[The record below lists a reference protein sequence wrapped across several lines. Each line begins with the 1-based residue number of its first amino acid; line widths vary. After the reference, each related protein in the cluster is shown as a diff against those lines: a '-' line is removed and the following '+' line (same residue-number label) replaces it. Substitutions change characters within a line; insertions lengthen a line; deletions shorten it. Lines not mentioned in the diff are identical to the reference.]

1 MLKKRILL
9 IVVST
14 LLLLVAV
21 GLAYRYWYQTPETDA
36 WSLVPNNALVVYET
50 DDFPAHWSHLTQ
62 SPLWNILQ
70 DVPDVRRLGQRLNYL
85 DSLINLE
92 SLLSGRPL
100 LTAVHVVGSDAI
112 DATFFVKLSGSG
124 ALGRLQKALDQ
135 LQQAA
140 DLQPDQRQYDGYTI
154 YELKDSSTDQV
165 FSYILYEQTL
175 VGSFTPFLVE
185 DVVRNIAD
193 GLQHPFVVANPT
205 LMRLPKLTDDEGNL
219 YVNATELATLLS
231 VFVNQKTVQ
240 LEALSAFS
248 QAMLLDVNV
257 ETQEVLFNGFSATA
271 SSAGEGDSVKLPDY
285 LQTFKH
291 QNPQPLRMATYI
303 PNRTALLYHITFDQG
318 ASWQESLYAFQQA
331 QPLPEYEEVVRKR
344 KQLAQQYSVLL
355 PAWYDWLAGEIGLLT
370 LESVDAEH
378 PDRALLMAVT
388 DTSRAHQALRTL
400 AGKVKP
406 EADSLYEEKYGA
418 YTISEITLPE
428 LPTLLIGP
436 AAQGFRQC
444 FYLVTDQYVVM
455 ANSVRTLKRLMQD
468 REAENTWSKSL
479 KQSRFLDSTVD
490 EANISLIVDMARA
503 WNIVAPRLAPKWA
516 NWATPWISRF
526 EKIAI
531 QFNQSDEVFY
541 TSIAAY
547 YDSSAVEEKK
557 DTPFIT
563 LAQVSA
569 DQPIRTKPFVVR
581 RANSPALQVLFQ
593 DQANQLYLISSD
605 NTIQWADS
613 LTQPIVSDVYS
624 VLDSD
629 NRQQYIF
636 ATDSTL
642 YALNDNGSVLPSYP
656 LRMPNTA
663 RIQYFSPIDYDNTQ
677 QHRWLVAT
685 PAGNLWMFDQ
695 EGNALDGWNP
705 NPLSGPLAAPPS
717 HVRVRGKDCLIALQQ
732 DGTVHVKN
740 RRGEP
745 YPGFPLA
752 LDQPCH
758 SPLFIEP
765 ASDFEETTLTT
776 VTDRGELISFNL
788 RGNIVRR
795 TQLYRPSTG
804 ARFALSE
811 DALSKTFVIIRQ
823 DEATLGVLNRE
834 GVLLFEKSF
843 FSPDALASGQLMV
856 QYYNFGANHEV
867 IAITDQ
873 VQAFTYLFTPVGELI
888 NARPLESDFPIGLL
902 YLEDADAFRIYRTFE
917 KEFAIMSF
925 R

>member
-1 MLKKRILL
+1 M
-9 IVVST
+9 VSA
-14 LLLLVAV
+14 LLLLVAI
-21 GLAYRYWYQTPETDA
+21 GLAYRYWYQTPETNA
-36 WSLVPNNALVVYET
+36 WSLVPDNALVVYET

-70 DVPDVRRLGQRLNYL
+70 DVPDIKRFEQRLSYL
-85 DSLINLE
+85 DSLVNLD
-92 SLLSGRPL
+92 LLSGRPL

-112 DATFFVKLSGSG
+112 DATFFVKLSGAG

-140 DLQPDQRQYDGYTI
+140 NLQPNQRQYDGYTI
-154 YELKDSSTDQV
+154 HELKDGKTDQV
-165 FSYILYEQTL
+165 FSYIFYEQML

-185 DVVRNIAD
+185 DVVRNIAG
-193 GLQHPFVVANPT
+193 GLQRPFIAANPT
-205 LMRLPKLTDDEGNL
+205 LMHLPKLTEDEGNL

-240 LEALSAFS
+240 LDALDAFC
-248 QAMLLDVNV
+248 QAMLLDVNIDA
-257 ETQEVLFNGFSATA
+257 QEVLLNGFSATA
-271 SSAGEGDSVKLPDY
+271 SSTAEEDSAKLPDY
-285 LQTFKH
+285 LQTFITQTPK
-291 QNPQPLRMATYI
+291 PLAMATYI
-303 PNRTALLYHITFDQG
+303 PNRTALLYHITFDRG
-318 ASWQESLYAFQQA
+318 AVWQENLHTFQQA
-331 QPLPEYEEVVRKR
+331 QPMPEYQEVVQKR
-344 KQLAQQYSVLL
+344 KQLAQQYDVSLL
-355 PAWYDWLAGEIGLLT
+355 AWYDWLAGEIGLLT
-370 LESVDAEH
+370 LESVDTDQ

-388 DTSRAHQALRTL
+388 DTSQAHQALRTL
-400 AGKVKP
+400 ADKVKP
-406 EADSLYEEKYGA
+406 GADSLYEEKYGA
-418 YTISEITLPE
+418 FAIGEINLPE
-428 LPTLLIGP
+428 FPTLLIGP
-436 AAQGFRQC
+436 TAQGFQQC

-479 KQSRFLDSTVD
+479 KQSRFLESTVD
-490 EANISLIVDMARA
+490 EANISLIVDMARS
-503 WNIVAPRLAPKWA
+503 WNIIAPRLAPKWA
-516 NWATPWISRF
+516 DWATPWINRF
-526 EKIAI
+526 EKVAI

-569 DQPIRTKPFVVR
+569 DQSIRTKPFVVR
-581 RANSPALQVLFQ
+581 RANSTALQVLFQ
-593 DQANQLYLISSD
+593 DQSNQLYLASSD
-605 NTIQWADS
+605 NKVQWTDS
-613 LTQPIVSDVYS
+613 LAQPIVSDIHS
-624 VLDSD
+624 VLNPDKQ
-629 NRQQYIF
+629 QQYVF
-636 ATDSTL
+636 ATDSAL
-642 YALNDNGSVLPSYP
+642 YALDASGAVLPAYP
-656 LRMPNTA
+656 IRMPDTT
-663 RIQYFSPIDYDNTQ
+663 RIEYFSPIDYDNTQ

-685 PAGNLWMFDQ
+685 LAGNLWMFDQ
-695 EGNALDGWNP
+695 KGNALEGWNP

-745 YPGFPLA
+745 YPGFPLV

-758 SPLFIEP
+758 SPLFVEP

-776 VTDRGELISFNL
+776 VTDKGELIAFNL

-795 TQLYRPSTG
+795 TQLYRPSTD

-811 DALSKTFVIIRQ
+811 DALGKTFMIIRQ
-823 DEATLGVLNRE
+823 DEATLGVLDRE

-843 FSPDALASGQLMV
+843 FSPDALASGQLSA
-856 QYYNFGANHEV
+856 QCYNFGANHEV

-873 VQAFTYLFTPVGELI
+873 VQAFTYLFTPAGELI
-888 NARPLESDFPIGLL
+888 NGRPLESSYPIGLL
-902 YLEDADAFRIYRTFE
+902 YLEDTDAFRIYRTFE
-917 KEFAIMSF
+917 DEFAIMSF